1 MFGLTPLGTFHT
13 AISVIAIV
21 AGFVALARDKEIS
34 TRSAA
39 GAVFFWGTVIT
50 CLTGFG
56 IFRHGGFGNPHVLG
70 IVTLIVLGVA
80 VAAERGSAFGGV
92 SRYIA
97 TVGYSLG
104 LFLHFIPATVE
115 TLTRLPVGAPFLAT
129 PAAPQAPPITGGFF
143 LRFLVGAP

>member
-13 AISVIAIV
+13 AISLIAVV

-39 GAVFFWGTVIT
+39 GSLFFWGTVIT

-56 IFRHGGFGNPHVLG
+56 IFRHGGFGKPHVLG

-80 VAAERGSAFGGV
+80 VAAERARAFRRG

-97 TVGYSLG
+97 RPEIGRAHG
-104 LFLHFIPATVE
+104 
-115 TLTRLPVGAPFLAT
+115 
-129 PAAPQAPPITGGFF
+129 
-143 LRFLVGAP
+143 